1 MKRNIASKTLFA
13 LSIGLLAIFGTARTV
28 PAKSGCSN
36 ATLKGSYGLHA
47 TGTVLSGSLTGPLAF
62 VGTLTFDGAGQL
74 TGSLSQRLSAGSAA
88 TTLIKVPYT
97 GTYSVNADC
106 TVEDTW
112 TNTLNG
118 TSSVHES
125 VIVDRGKGLFILN
138 TTIGAPNIVSAV
150 VRQQFGGD
158 DEED

>member
-1 MKRNIASKTLFA
+1 MKRKIASTTLMA
-13 LSIGLLAIFGTARTV
+13 TSIAVLAILGTARTV
-28 PAKSGCSN
+28 PARSGCSN
-36 ATLKGSYGLHA
+36 ATLKGSYGVHA
-47 TGTVLSGSLTGPLAF
+47 RGTFLSGPQTGPLAI

-74 TGSLSQRLSAGSAA
+74 TGSLSQRLSAGIAA

-106 TVEDTW
+106 TVEDSW
-112 TNTLNG
+112 TNMLNG
-118 TSSVHES
+118 TTTVHES

-138 TTIGAPNIVSAV
+138 TTVGAPSIVSAD
-150 VRQQFGGD
+150 VRKQFGGD